1 VIGVLELDD
10 TVVKTISFYKRHL
23 DFLESRYN
31 NISLAVRNLV
41 DKEIENENNNKRIE
55 RINNFNRGFVF
66 IALGL
71 MFFIFSRV
79 TIGFAASWFSI
90 LIGIIF
96 VTYGLIVGVLVK

>member
-1 VIGVLELDD
+1 MLELDD
-10 TVVKTISFYKRHL
+10 TVIKTISFYKKQL

-41 DKEIENENNNKRIE
+41 DREIERENNKTRFE

-71 MFFIFSRV
+71 IFFIFSRV
-79 TIGFAASWFSI
+79 TIEFVASWFSI
-90 LIGIIF
+90 LIGIVF
-96 VTYGLIVGVLVK
+96 VSYGIIIGVLVK